1 MVVTC
6 GRECKFRNSNG
17 ACRSDKIM
25 LDQNGVCGKYE
36 KKKIQVFRED
46 NVVIFD
52 NAGIPSIMVR
62 YIRNKDAEKVHP
74 MFKIG
79 GDIYDEIYISKYKN
93 CVYNGRAYS
102 LPFQKPKTNVTLE
115 EAEEFCRAKGEGWHL
130 MTAMEREYIANDS
143 YKNNTLPHGNTDYG
157 KYHADPEET
166 CDLFNGYQGL
176 TGTGPATWF
185 SDHTVF
191 GVDGLCG
198 DTWEWVRGLRL
209 NDGRLE
215 VAKENDAADMS
226 VDLTKESHVWEAV
239 KSNGDPVYIDTTD
252 DRIRFTTEKLEET
265 DCTGSQWGDVVFDC
279 GISEQMDDLAMF
291 TAEPKAYIYADSE
304 GERLPICGGSWAY
317 GASAGVFGVFLSG
330 PRPNSCSSI
339 GFRSAFYR
347 KTDNR

>member
-1 MVVTC
+1 MIVNC
-6 GRECKFRNSNG
+6 ERECKFKKPNGDCGSDQIRLNQSG
-17 ACRSDKIM
+17 ACS
-25 LDQNGVCGKYE
+25 KYE

-62 YIRNKDAEKVHP
+62 YTRNKDAEKVHP

-102 LPFQKPKTNVTLE
+102 LPFQQPKTSVTLE
-115 EAEEFCRAKGEGWHL
+115 EAEEFCRAKGECWHL
-130 MTAMEREYIANDS
+130 MTAMERGYIANEC
-143 YKNNTLPHGNTDYG
+143 YKNGTFPHGNTDYG

-185 SDHTVF
+185 NDHTVF

-209 NDGRLE
+209 NNGRLE
-215 VAKENDAADMS
+215 VAKDNDAADMS
-226 VDLTKESHVWEAV
+226 TNLTKEGKAWIPVMADGE
-239 KSNGDPVYIDTTD
+239 PVYIKTTGEE
-252 DRIRFTTEKLEET
+252 IQFTKKPTEESDYTCSRWKN
-265 DCTGSQWGDVVFDC
+265 VVFDC
-279 GISEQMDDLAMF
+279 GISEQMQELALF
-291 TAEPKAYIYADSE
+291 QGEPEAYIYADSE
-304 GERLPICGGSWAY
+304 GERLPICGGYWY
-317 GASAGVFGVFLSG
+317 NGARAGVFSVVLHY
-330 PRPNSCSSI
+330 PRTYSFSNL